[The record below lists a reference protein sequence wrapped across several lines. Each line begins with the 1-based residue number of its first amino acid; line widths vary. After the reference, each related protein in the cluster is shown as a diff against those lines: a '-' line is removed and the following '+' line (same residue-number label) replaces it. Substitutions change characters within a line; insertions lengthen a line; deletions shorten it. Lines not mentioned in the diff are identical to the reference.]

1 MAFRFAP
8 QAYCTTAS
16 WARSTAP
23 RPRPYGGSFQAATN
37 AKIFGQSN
45 RFVIGASSDNGHV
58 QFDTTSE
65 LGTIN
70 PDQFPFVQGV
80 GIYINQP
87 SGDVAPVGVLAMTR
101 YTGVYTTDTFD
112 VTSRLAVTF
121 GGRYNVAQ
129 IGLRDSLG
137 NNEGRNGDHS
147 YSRFNPVIGTTFKV
161 TPNVTAYAGM
171 RKPTGR
177 RRRSSLAAPIRCGH
191 ACSTMP
197 WSAIHR

>member
-1 MAFRFAP
+1 M
-8 QAYCTTAS
+8 
-16 WARSTAP
+16 
-23 RPRPYGGSFQAATN
+23 
-37 AKIFGQSN
+37 
-45 RFVIGASSDNGHV
+45 
-58 QFDTTSE
+58 
-65 LGTIN
+65 
-70 PDQFPFVQGV
+70 
-80 GIYINQP
+80 
-87 SGDVAPVGVLAMTR
+87 
-101 YTGVYTTDTFD
+101 
-112 VTSRLAVTF
+112 TF

-177 RRRSSLAAPIRCGH
+177 RRRSSLAAPIRCGR
-191 ACSTMP
+191 ACSTTP